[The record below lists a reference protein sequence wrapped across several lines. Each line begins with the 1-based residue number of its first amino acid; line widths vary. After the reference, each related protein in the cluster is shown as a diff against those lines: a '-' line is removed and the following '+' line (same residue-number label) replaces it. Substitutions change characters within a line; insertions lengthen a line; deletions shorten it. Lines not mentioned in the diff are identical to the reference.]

1 MFLHCL
7 KYELKTSLRAR
18 DLIIWL
24 ILFPIVLGTLFKVAF
39 GSIYEKNTL
48 FRSIPAAVVETAENP
63 YFRAAAD
70 AVSAGEVIPQ
80 APSS

>member
-24 ILFPIVLGTLFKVAF
+24 ILFPIVLGTLF
-39 GSIYEKNTL
+39 
-48 FRSIPAAVVETAENP
+48 
-63 YFRAAAD
+63 
-70 AVSAGEVIPQ
+70 
-80 APSS
+80 